1 MGHSLPAQP
10 VLGRDGW
17 AIHGATHAS
26 AALFDRAIESLQSD
40 PDTAD
45 DLLRQAL
52 RLSPGCILFHAARSY
67 LLASC
72 DKAAGPISHRLFAP
86 LTADRRTLS
95 HLSILAAQLDAKQ
108 IAAHLDRWPGDRLA
122 LAVQRNIQAKAA

>member
-1 MGHSLPAQP
+1 MGHFLPAHP
-10 VLGRDGW
+10 VRGRDGW
-17 AIHGATHAS
+17 AIHGATFAS
-26 AALFDRAIESLQSD
+26 VALFERAIESLHSD

-67 LLASC
+67 LLAAR
-72 DKAAGPISHRLFAP
+72 DRAAGPISHRLFAP

-108 IAAHLDRWPGDRLA
+108 IAAHLDRWPGDLLA
-122 LAVQRNIQAKAA
+122 LTVQRNIHAKAA